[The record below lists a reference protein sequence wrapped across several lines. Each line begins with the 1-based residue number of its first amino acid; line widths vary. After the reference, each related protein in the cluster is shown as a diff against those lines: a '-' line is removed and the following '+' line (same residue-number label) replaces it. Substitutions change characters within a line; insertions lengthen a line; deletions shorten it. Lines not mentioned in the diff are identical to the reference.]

1 MSRKASGYHWSL
13 GSKCAYQGKRPAL
26 GSSAL
31 SDSGRDAQLPAGA
44 AVAGF
49 KVRKQS
55 KAAFSDLRPLC
66 HVPALAA
73 LAPSPI

>member
-31 SDSGRDAQLPAGA
+31 SDGGRDAQLPAGA

-49 KVRKQS
+49 KVRK
-55 KAAFSDLRPLC
+55 
-66 HVPALAA
+66 
-73 LAPSPI
+73 